1 MLKSV
6 WLGRPSDGKALEE
19 ARRAYACKRPGGY
32 FSGPFTALG
41 CEEGWML
48 SVGCCALWLLP
59 KQPTVAHIRANAAR
73 SLASCSLP
81 RLPDFRGAVTGLG
94 KPHPEKGG
102 LYMPS
107 QRIVSRKEKGFFTA
121 IRCRLFCPRWLHVVF
136 CRTCRGAGGAGRAQR
151 VCVDAGCPSHRRP
164 SPTLSPR
171 L

>member
-59 KQPTVAHIRANAAR
+59 KQLQLPYTSNAAR
-73 SLASCSLP
+73 SLAPAACP

-102 LYMPS
+102 AVYAEPADC
-107 QRIVSRKEKGFFTA
+107 IPEGE
-121 IRCRLFCPRWLHVVF
+121 RLFYRDSL
-136 CRTCRGAGGAGRAQR
+136 
-151 VCVDAGCPSHRRP
+151 
-164 SPTLSPR
+164 
-171 L
+171 